1 MFMCLK
7 VVLVLFLFVFMGV
20 KFHSE
25 LLVLFKVTVFLNI

>member
-1 MFMCLK
+1 MFMCSK

-25 LLVLFKVTVFLNI
+25 LLVLFTVFFNI